1 MSIYFQNAIIQH
13 DQFSSVQ
20 TNWITNVGN
29 PQVRGSKPRFD
40 KYTFIEVAQWKRGG
54 PILYLLPFAGGDD
67 NSRRAETLLA
77 SGPDDATLGFCI
89 GDSRPLGPPPT
100 DEAISFFYWLDS

>member
-1 MSIYFQNAIIQH
+1 MNDFP
-13 DQFSSVQ
+13 VCKP
-20 TNWITNVGN
+20 TGLPNVGN

-54 PILYLLPFAGGDD
+54 PIPYLLPFAGRDD
-67 NSRRAETLLA
+67 NSRRVETLLA
-77 SGPDDATLGFCI
+77 SGPDDATFGFCI

>member
-1 MSIYFQNAIIQH
+1 MIFQCANQLDYQTWGTHRSEDRNLASIKH
-13 DQFSSVQ
+13 
-20 TNWITNVGN
+20 
-29 PQVRGSKPRFD
+29 
-40 KYTFIEVAQWKRGG
+40 TFIEVAQWKRGG
-54 PILYLLPFAGGDD
+54 PIPYLLPFAGGDD

-100 DEAISFFYWLDS
+100 DEAIPFFYWLDS

>member
-1 MSIYFQNAIIQH
+1 MNDFP
-13 DQFSSVQ
+13 VCKP
-20 TNWITNVGN
+20 TGLPNVGN

-54 PILYLLPFAGGDD
+54 PIPYLLPFAGGDD

-89 GDSRPLGPPPT
+89 GDSTPT